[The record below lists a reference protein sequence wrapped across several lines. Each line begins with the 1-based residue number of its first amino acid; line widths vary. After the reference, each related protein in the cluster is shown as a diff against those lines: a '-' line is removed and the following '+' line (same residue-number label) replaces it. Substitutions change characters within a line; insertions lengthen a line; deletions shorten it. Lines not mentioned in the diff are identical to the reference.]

1 MNETMKNAQRDAL
14 VAETLGEA
22 LKLRDE
28 VAKIGTEISLMP
40 SNLKNLFEEVKGQ
53 ITEHIEAEVN
63 ASVEDMKKRFTDAI
77 TDTAKTEAENAIE
90 PIKQAV
96 MLEARRL
103 EKAGRDLAAT
113 TWPVKRLFKW
123 ATGLV
128 VGSSLLSMTL
138 VMIVM
143 LSGAGSMSLSKDEQR
158 QLQKGQQIETV
169 WSELDQ
175 RTRERL
181 NAAMRASDKQ

>member
-28 VAKIGTEISLMP
+28 VAKIGTEISLIP
-40 SNLKNLFEEVKGQ
+40 SNLKNVFEEAKGQ

-63 ASVEDMKKRFTDAI
+63 TSVADMKKRFTDAI

-90 PIKQAV
+90 PIKQAA

-103 EKAGRDLAAT
+103 EKVGRDLAAT
-113 TWPVKRLFKW
+113 TWPIKRLLKW
-123 ATGLV
+123 AVGLV
-128 VGSSLLSMTL
+128 IGSSVLSTTL
-138 VMIVM
+138 VTIVM
-143 LSGAGSMSLSKDEQR
+143 LSGAGMSLSKDEKR
-158 QLQKGQQIETV
+158 QLEKGQQIEAV
-169 WSELDQ
+169 WDDLDK
-175 RTRERL
+175 RTQDRL
-181 NAAMRASDKQ
+181 TAAIQEQAKH